1 MIEIVVSK
9 VELLEMAKREHG
21 VIGMDGTLKPT
32 ATEVDSND
40 MTYHR
45 ITGDP
50 IPPTTIYTHF
60 PRILQRIIIIRIFTN
75 VTIRI
80 RIFDYRKGVYER
92 EQSKALV

>member
-1 MIEIVVSK
+1 MIEIIVSK
-9 VELLEMAKREHG
+9 VESLEMAKRENG
-21 VIGMDGTLKPT
+21 AIGLDGTFKPIE
-32 ATEVDSND
+32 TEVDTND